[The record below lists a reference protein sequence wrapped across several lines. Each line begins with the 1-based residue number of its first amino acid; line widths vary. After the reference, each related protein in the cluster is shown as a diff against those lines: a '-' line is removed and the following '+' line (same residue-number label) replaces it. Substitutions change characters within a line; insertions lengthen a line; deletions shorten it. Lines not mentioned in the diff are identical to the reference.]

1 MNQVRNHA
9 KTSLVSF
16 DLRTAPYD
24 VHLTVPEKISPSYS
38 QVRYLALDVPLQQ
51 TTSFLLSLPPPLSR
65 LELFTIKIPIGSSSE
80 IFHESPVTAFTSAI
94 NLHTLRLSSYPTIGT
109 ISAPIVS
116 SFTLNLTHLHFGYAS
131 IPWWKLLP
139 ILLQCMKLVK
149 FTLTIDS
156 ETSDDLAMR
165 RSQTEILLPN
175 LQSLGFFITEGGTL
189 SSILPHQNH
198 SSSSTDCPVKGH
210 DSVGQVCAYQRET
223 VMLVLYL
230 TRRIETQADTESMM
244 KWRALAFS

>member
-1 MNQVRNHA
+1 M
-9 KTSLVSF
+9 
-16 DLRTAPYD
+16 
-24 VHLTVPEKISPSYS
+24 
-38 QVRYLALDVPLQQ
+38 
-51 TTSFLLSLPPPLSR
+51 
-65 LELFTIKIPIGSSSE
+65 KIPIDFSPE
-80 IFHESPVTAFTSAI
+80 KFDESPVTAFTSAI
-94 NLHTLRLSSYPTIGT
+94 NLHTLRLSSYPTMGT

-116 SFTLNLTHLHFGYAS
+116 SFTLLNLTHLHFEYAS
-131 IPWWKLLP
+131 MPWWKLLP
-139 ILLQCMKLVK
+139 ILLQCMKLVEC
-149 FTLTIDS
+149 TLTIDS

-165 RSQTEILLPN
+165 RSQTEIPAKSSEPRLLYH
-175 LQSLGFFITEGGTL
+175 QGGTL